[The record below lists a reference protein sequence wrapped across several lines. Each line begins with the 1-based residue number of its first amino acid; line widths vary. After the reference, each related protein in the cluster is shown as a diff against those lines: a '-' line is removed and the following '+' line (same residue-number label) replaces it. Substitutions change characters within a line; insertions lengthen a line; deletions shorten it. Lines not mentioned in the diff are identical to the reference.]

1 MYVYSLRDSS
11 CPLAAY
17 PESVGSNFC
26 IIGIVADNHFY
37 LGDKDKKLR
46 VFKITDSIT
55 EPLILVNVIETRNW
69 VHNILRVG
77 NELLLCEDKVHLEVL
92 DIATSTITNSVQLG
106 EGIFTSD
113 IAAIDETHF
122 LFATSRGL
130 LKASKNHLIKRYSS
144 RDYV

>member
-1 MYVYSLRDSS
+1 MYSLRDTT

-17 PESVGSNFC
+17 PESVGSKIC
-26 IIGIVADNHFY
+26 ITGIVADNYLY
-37 LGDKDKKLR
+37 LGEKDNKLR

-55 EPLILVNVIETRNW
+55 EPLILVKVIETGKW

-92 DIATSTITNSVQLG
+92 DIATSTITNSVQLW
-106 EGIFTSD
+106 EGIYISD
-113 IAAIDETHF
+113 IAAIDNNHF

-144 RDYV
+144 RDYI